1 MQTQQ
6 VRRTLR
12 GRNLAEI
19 VSNIKK
25 NYGTDVAILS
35 TKIHDRE
42 HAEVSFLHSANTNL
56 KPERQQTEQKPRP
69 RINKNLFLALV
80 KSGFHPELAKGL
92 AVEIAA
98 PSEILARNLSRY
110 ISFNY
115 RLSGSNLCLI
125 GRRGVGKTLTAIK
138 LCKKLQEI
146 KLNCKII
153 NGDIEKL
160 GAQAFIKQLGAES
173 GCEVVPLNGVNH
185 SLSDDIFDTLKV
197 ASAKLAIVD
206 TPGFSPQESRSIIP
220 FQYGLTRA
228 GSSEFMLVLDATS
241 NEEEYRKTVKVAQKY
256 GVKKV
261 IITKLDEATHL
272 GPLLNVMIATRTEIA
287 FLGTGSLIS
296 NLEPATPALLA
307 YYIVQSLIHR

>member
-6 VRRTLR
+6 VKRTLR

-19 VSNIKK
+19 VGNIKK
-25 NYGTDVAILS
+25 NYGSDVAILT
-35 TKIHDRE
+35 TKVHDRE
-42 HAEVSFLHSANTNL
+42 HAEVSFLHTQSKT
-56 KPERQQTEQKPRP
+56 QQPSREQKKPKP
-69 RINKNLFLALV
+69 QINKNLFLALV

-92 AVEIAA
+92 ALQIAK
-98 PSEILARNLSRY
+98 PSEILARNLARY
-110 ISFNY
+110 LRFNF
-115 RLSGSNLCLI
+115 RLSGSSLCLV
-125 GRRGVGKTLTAIK
+125 GRRGVGKTLTAVK
-138 LCKKLQEI
+138 LCKKLQEVR
-146 KLNCKII
+146 LNCKII

-160 GAQAFIKQLGAES
+160 GAQAFIRQLGAES
-173 GCEVVPLNGVNH
+173 GCEIVPLNGINQ

-228 GSSEFMLVLDATS
+228 GKNEFMLVLDATS
-241 NEEEYRKTVKVAQKY
+241 NEEEYRKTVKVAKKY
-256 GVKKV
+256 GVKRV

-272 GPLLNVMIATRTEIA
+272 GPLLNVLVATKIEIA

-296 NLEPATPALLA
+296 NLEPASPSLLA